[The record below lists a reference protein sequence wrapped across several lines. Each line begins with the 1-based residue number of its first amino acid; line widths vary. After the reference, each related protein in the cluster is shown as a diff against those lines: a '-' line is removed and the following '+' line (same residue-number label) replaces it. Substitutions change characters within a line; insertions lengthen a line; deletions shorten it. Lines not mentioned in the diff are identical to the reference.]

1 MEYIV
6 NQDQETFKIIMF
18 NYDGRNWEI
27 CFESFRTEIEI
38 QDLISRRVEELTD
51 EYLVHGNY
59 NSSDLFV
66 DYTDYKNDNNI

>member
-6 NQDQETFKIIMF
+6 NQDQENFKIIMF

-27 CFESFRTEIEI
+27 CFEPFRTEIEI
-38 QDLISRRVEELTD
+38 QSLISRRIEDLTD

-59 NSSDLFV
+59 NLSDLFV
-66 DYTDYKNDNNI
+66 DYTEYKNDNNI